1 MGIGSAEADGG
12 GERMA
17 RWRTLNPRGGKRP
30 IAGAL
35 KHVDLMLEENLI
47 ERLQEERVSMSEL
60 VSSLLC
66 QDLGMQRDVQATV
79 ERIRLLRKTVGPMT
93 DSTPA
98 IRESRDR
105 GW

>member
-1 MGIGSAEADGG
+1 M
-12 GERMA
+12 
-17 RWRTLNPRGGKRP
+17 
-30 IAGAL
+30 AGAL
-35 KHVDLMLEENLI
+35 KHVDLMLEEDLV
-47 ERLQEERVSMSEL
+47 ERLQGEAESRRVSMSEL

-66 QDLGMQRDVQATV
+66 RDMGMQRDVQASV
-79 ERIRLLRKTVGPMT
+79 ERIRQLRKAVGPMP